1 MDPLVRTPPNPLM
14 SALLPA
20 DFNPS
25 QITKENMTNLTTIA
39 EDGKLVFLL
48 HNVFSPTECEN
59 LIRISEATG
68 YTQALLH
75 VGSGKQI
82 LVKEHRDSLRVLID
96 DFQFAE
102 SLLQRVLPHLPG
114 EFNGE
119 KLVEVNE
126 RLRFLRYD
134 PGHKFNP
141 HCDCTYVRPDLS
153 ARTLITMMVYLNENF
168 EGGET
173 TLLDRRSGARI
184 PVVPKTGMVLV
195 FEHNILHEGSIVMAG
210 QKYAIRTDVLYTRN
224 ACWDD

>member
-1 MDPLVRTPPNPLM
+1 MVKTPSIPLV
-14 SALLPA
+14 SALSPT
-20 DFNPS
+20 DFDSS
-25 QITKENMTNLTTIA
+25 QVTKEMVNLATIA
-39 EDGKLVFLL
+39 EDDRLVFRL
-48 HNVFSPTECEN
+48 HNVFSSTECEN
-59 LIRISEATG
+59 LIQISEEAG

-102 SLLQRVLPHLPG
+102 CLLRRVLPHLPG

-119 KLVEVNE
+119 KLVELNE

-153 ARTLITMMVYLNENF
+153 ARTLITMMVYLNNNF

-173 TLLDRRSGARI
+173 TLLDRRSGKRI
-184 PVVPKTGMVLV
+184 PIAPKTGTVLV
-195 FEHNILHEGSIVMAG
+195 FEHNILHEGSIVMEG
-210 QKYAIRTDVLYTRN
+210 RKYAIRTDVLYTRS
-224 ACWDD
+224 AGWDD